1 MHAFSYIT
9 HTRVEMWRQG
19 REGREVE
26 QERGREGEGRG
37 AEGKLENFS
46 RICLLPVSN
55 LNAAGP

>member
-26 QERGREGEGRG
+26 QERGGGGERNRG
-37 AEGKLENFS
+37 NT
-46 RICLLPVSN
+46 
-55 LNAAGP
+55 